1 MALRK
6 QVYFK
11 NSDMLEQVEQFIINQ
26 SNLSD
31 SIMFLIEQEI
41 VKNGIRDLGKFIPQD
56 RTAEYWD
63 NYLRKIAQDKNKT
76 NTNKTKEVVQKT
88 VPNLSFSESNPV
100 DVEKEKKEKKE
111 VEQIIIPSCYDDI

>member
-1 MALRK
+1 MAFRK

-11 NSDMLEQVEQFIINQ
+11 DSDMLEQVEQFIMSQ

-31 SIMFLIEQEI
+31 SIVFLIEQEI

-63 NYLRKIAQDKNKT
+63 SYIRKIAQDKNKT
-76 NTNKTKEVVQKT
+76 NTNMTKEVVEKA

-100 DVEKEKKEKKE
+100 EDEKEKKET
-111 VEQIIIPSCYDDI
+111 EQIIIPPCYDDI

>member
-1 MALRK
+1 
-6 QVYFK
+6 
-11 NSDMLEQVEQFIINQ
+11 MLEQVEQFIINQ

-41 VKNGIRDLGKFIPQD
+41 VKNGVRDLGKFIPQD

-88 VPNLSFSESNPV
+88 VSNL
-100 DVEKEKKEKKE
+100 DVEKEKKEA
-111 VEQIIIPSCYDDI
+111 EQIIIPSCYDDI

>member
-88 VPNLSFSESNPV
+88 VSNL
-100 DVEKEKKEKKE
+100 DVEKEKKE